1 MTYTPQMIE
10 KAKNAQSPEDLM
22 RVAKEEQIE
31 LDVEEAKRIFDKFHA
46 TSELDDD
53 EIDSVSGGGCNDPST
68 PSFQGTWVSGY
79 ELSTACPICHNNCW
93 AETGFAGNGPRNYQ
107 CYVCYTRKRHGC
119 ASAPSV
125 VPMTQECGHPNTKNR
140 TQVWVD

>member
-1 MTYTPQMIE
+1 MYE
-10 KAKNAQSPEDLM
+10 KLLKKAKQ
-22 RVAKEEQIE
+22 AKS
-31 LDVEEAKRIFDKFHA
+31 VEELISLAEKENITLTKDDANALFLRLNA
-46 TSELDDD
+46 CGSLNDD
-53 EIDSVSGGGCNDPST
+53 ELDSVSGGGCNDPST

-79 ELSTACPICHNNCW
+79 ELSSACPICHNNCW

>member
-1 MTYTPQMIE
+1 MTEEMMRKAKEAKSVEELIALAKDNGIELSKE
-10 KAKNAQSPEDLM
+10 KA
-22 RVAKEEQIE
+22 EEVYGKLHCNGE
-31 LDVEEAKRIFDKFHA
+31 M
-46 TSELDDD
+46 SED
-53 EIDSVSGGGCNDPST
+53 EIDIVSGGGCGKEST

-79 ELSTACPICHNNCW
+79 ELSSSCPVCHNNCW
-93 AETGFAGNGPRNYQ
+93 AETGFVGNGPRNYQ
-107 CYVCYTRKRHGC
+107 CMVCYTRKRNGY